1 MKTPKRVVVTGMGIM
16 TPIGDNLNDYF
27 TNLIAGKS
35 AISRWKNLDVSTI
48 RCKIGGDLSDFDCER
63 YMRESLLHRMPEHAF
78 VELETILKTSPLATR
93 LTTLTVAQAYI
104 DSGLFNADVDS
115 TRIGAILGGH
125 NFNSNYIYD
134 NFKRFQKEPDQIHNL
149 MGIRV
154 YDTDLITC
162 AAAICGIRGPVYT
175 IGGTCTSSTVSM
187 MHALREI
194 RSSTTDV
201 VVVAG
206 GMLDYS
212 PLDLQALILVN
223 AISYKSFNETPKQA
237 SRPYDTN
244 REGFV
249 PSHGSGVLIFES
261 LEHARKRDAQIYAEV
276 LEVDCNSDGNHLSNP
291 FSGGQTRVMNSVL
304 SRAGIAPEQ
313 IDYVNAHATSTPL
326 GDVVEI
332 ESIKN
337 VFGRH
342 AEKLR
347 INGSK
352 SILGHPGWS
361 SGAVESIATILQ
373 MRHNR
378 LHPTIN
384 IDKQD
389 PRVDL
394 NVCANISQDWEMN
407 CVMKNSFGFGG
418 LNACAVFRKFSK

>member
-1 MKTPKRVVVTGMGIM
+1 MKNRQRVVVTGMGIM
-16 TPIGDNLNDYF
+16 TPIGADLNDYF
-27 TNLIAGKS
+27 SNLVAGKS
-35 AISRWKNLDVSTI
+35 AISHWKNLDVSAI
-48 RCKIGGDLSDFDCER
+48 RCKIGGDLSGFDCER
-63 YMRESLLHRMPEHAF
+63 YMRDCLMPRMPEPAC
-78 VELETILKTSPLATR
+78 VKLKTIMKTAPLATR
-93 LTTLTVAQAYI
+93 LTVLTVAQAYI
-104 DSGLFNADVDS
+104 DGDLFEAGVDA
-115 TRIGAILGGH
+115 TRVGAILGGH

-134 NFKRFQKEPDQIHNL
+134 NFKRFQKEPEQIHKL
-149 MGIRV
+149 MGIHG
-154 YDTDLITC
+154 YDADLITS
-162 AAAICGIRGPVYT
+162 AAAVCGIRGPVYS

-194 RSSTTDV
+194 RSSTTDIV
-201 VVVAG
+201 IVAG
-206 GMLDYS
+206 GVLDYS

-223 AISYKSFNETPKQA
+223 AISYRNFNEAPQKA
-237 SRPYDTN
+237 SRPYDTH

-261 LEHARKRDAQIYAEV
+261 LEHARKRDAKIYAEV

-291 FSGGQTRVMNSVL
+291 FSGGQSRAMKSVL
-304 SRAGIAPEQ
+304 HKAGIAPEQ

-361 SGAVESIATILQ
+361 AGAVESIAAILQ

-384 IDKQD
+384 IDEQD

-394 NVCANISQDWEMN
+394 NVCANLPQDWEVN
-407 CVMKNSFGFGG
+407 HVMKNSFGFGG
-418 LNACAVFRKFSK
+418 LNACAIFKKFPE